1 MSDKGI
7 NPDWVCESVT
17 IRFGDPEERYFFA
30 VNSVIKGGKSYEVSN
45 PTYEK
50 DEPVKPKKPL
60 PVLHFFRGTVVTS
73 NKNMAGTDANVTI
86 HLGDKNGKFIGPIK
100 LKESGSALEKGA
112 KDPIEISLI
121 EPFAELTTIQVQH
134 DGKGVGSDWHLSQIT
149 LTEFRSRD
157 RSNPD
162 HQSY

>member
-1 MSDKGI
+1 MADKGI
-7 NPDWVCESVT
+7 KSDWTCESVT
-17 IRFGDPEERYFFA
+17 IRFGDPEERYFFS
-30 VNSVIKGGKSYEVSN
+30 VNSVIKGGNSYEVFN

-60 PVLHFFRGTVVTS
+60 PVLHFFRGTVETS
-73 NKNMAGTDANVTI
+73 NKSMGGTDANVTI
-86 HLGDKNGKFIGPIK
+86 HLGDKNGKLIGPIK

-121 EPFAELTTIQVQH
+121 EPFAESNTLQVQH

-149 LTEFRSRD
+149 LTEFRSRY
-157 RSNPD
+157 R
-162 HQSY
+162 